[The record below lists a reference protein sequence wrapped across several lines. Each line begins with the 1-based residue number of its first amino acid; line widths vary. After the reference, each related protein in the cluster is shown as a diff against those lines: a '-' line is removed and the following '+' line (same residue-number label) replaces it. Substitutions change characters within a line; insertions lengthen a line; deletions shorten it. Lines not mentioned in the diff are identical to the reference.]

1 MSESNPMPDPVT
13 PTQSEEQPDPGA
25 FFSKVSTLLDQLV
38 PPSSV
43 TITKADGTTLDLPG
57 AIPARRQVVVFR
69 HMRNLLE
76 LPQVSTMV
84 SGMSGNME
92 SGSMVDLIL
101 ALATD
106 TEVLEA
112 LGVIFSEAYPTALGE
127 GVDPL
132 DVLPLEEVVLAL
144 VPFSERF
151 VKAVGGGLVVLGT
164 GAAALN

>member
-1 MSESNPMPDPVT
+1 MSDQPTADPTTTNPPEAT
-13 PTQSEEQPDPGA
+13 PDPGE
-25 FFSKVSTLLDQLV
+25 FFSKVSTLLERLV

-69 HMRNLLE
+69 HMRDLLE
-76 LPQVSTMV
+76 LPQVAAMMG
-84 SGMSGNME
+84 GMSGGMDQGNV
-92 SGSMVDLIL
+92 VDLIL
-101 ALATD
+101 AMATD
-106 TEVLEA
+106 LTVLEA
-112 LGVIFSEAYPTALGE
+112 LGTIFLEAYPDALGE

>member
-1 MSESNPMPDPVT
+1 VGTAPESA
-13 PTQSEEQPDPGA
+13 QDPGE
-25 FFSKVSTLLDQLV
+25 FFGKIATLLDQLV

-43 TITKADGTTLDLPG
+43 TITRADGSTVDLPG

-69 HMRNLLE
+69 LLRDLLD
-76 LPQVSTMV
+76 LPQVSTA
-84 SGMSGNME
+84 MSGLGSQLA
-92 SGSMVDLIL
+92 SGNVADTVV

-106 TEVLEA
+106 LEVAEA
-112 LGVIFSEAYPTALGE
+112 LGGIFSAAYPHALGE
-127 GVDPL
+127 GEDPL

-151 VKAVGGGLVVLGT
+151 VKALGGGLVVLGT

>member
-1 MSESNPMPDPVT
+1 MSDVELD
-13 PTQSEEQPDPGA
+13 QSVELEQSGD
-25 FFSKVSTLLDQLV
+25 FFGKVSALLEKLV

-43 TITKADGTTLDLPG
+43 TITRADGTTFELPG
-57 AIPARRQVVVFR
+57 AIPARRQVIVFR
-69 HMRNLLE
+69 HMKNLLE
-76 LPQVSTMV
+76 LPQVAAMIG
-84 SGMSGNME
+84 GMSGNLD
-92 SGSMVDLIL
+92 GNVVDLVL

-106 TEVLEA
+106 GEVLEL
-112 LGVIFSEAYPTALGE
+112 LGTIFSEAYPNALGE

-151 VKAVGGGLVVLGT
+151 IKAVGGGLVTLGT

>member
-1 MSESNPMPDPVT
+1 MSESQNPSPVNPT
-13 PTQSEEQPDPGA
+13 PPVPPDPGE
-25 FFSKVSTLLDQLV
+25 FFGKVATLLDQLV

-43 TITKADGTTLDLPG
+43 TISRADGSTLDLPG

-69 HMRNLLE
+69 LMRDLLE
-76 LPQVSTMV
+76 LPQVAGVV
-84 SGMSGNME
+84 SGLGGQLATGNV
-92 SGSMVDLIL
+92 VDTVV

-106 TEVLEA
+106 LEVAEA
-112 LGVIFSEAYPTALGE
+112 LCGVFTAAYPEALGE
-127 GVDPL
+127 GVDPM

-151 VKAVGGGLVVLGT
+151 VKALGGGLVVLGN